1 MILRLLVAG
10 FLTSGLFGR
19 DVFRGDLGESRGV
32 EGQSSCSERLLSP
45 KMKQSDERM
54 CLVFIIYN
62 LIGLLNQDYPKK
74 QNFARII
81 FVILFR
87 LQSSN
92 LGNNNSHKTIMRK
105 IIIFLVANIT
115 FYVINNQKYQ
125 HKGDF

>member
-1 MILRLLVAG
+1 
-10 FLTSGLFGR
+10 
-19 DVFRGDLGESRGV
+19 
-32 EGQSSCSERLLSP
+32 
-45 KMKQSDERM
+45 MKQSDERM
-54 CLVFIIYN
+54 CFIFIIYN
-62 LIGLLNQDYPKK
+62 LIDLLNQDYPKK